1 MDNTGNLQNK
11 VLINEESSDVSFN
24 HRFSFLRFQIEG
36 KKGKTW
42 LSSRYEMKVSIKLI
56 VNNFTSSWK
65 KQETK
70 KKSEI

>member
-36 KKGKTW
+36 KKKRKD
-42 LSSRYEMKVSIKLI
+42 LAVIKI
-56 VNNFTSSWK
+56 RN
-65 KQETK
+65 
-70 KKSEI
+70 EIKYRINRK